1 MSSDLKVTNIKHA
14 SSGSNNLVLASDGT
28 TSVSGALTASGGV
41 KIANGGNIGSTSDT
55 DAISISSAGV
65 VTKSAQPYFNAVGMP
80 NNVSS
85 TEYFR
90 FNAPASGHNVGS
102 HFTQGTGRTVSSCS
116 RFVVPVSGIYLF
128 TGSIT
133 ANASTTNPQHFY
145 SDFVFA
151 DDNSGTGET
160 IIARL
165 MNIKES
171 GHNTHVQINWSWA
184 GYIDSGKYV
193 KLKHESGQDVIAGGN
208 HTWWT
213 GVLLG

>member
-1 MSSDLKVTNIKHA
+1 MSSDLKVTNIKHE
-14 SSGSNNLVLASDGT
+14 SSSSNNLVLASDGT
-28 TSVSGALTASGGV
+28 TTVSGALTAS
-41 KIANGGNIGSTSDT
+41 
-55 DAISISSAGV
+55 GV
-65 VTKSAQPYFNAVGMP
+65 VTKSAQPYFKVVGMP
-80 NNVSS
+80 NAVST
-85 TEYFR
+85 TEYFH

-102 HFTQGTGRTVSSCS
+102 HFTQGTARTQTGCS

-151 DDNSGTGET
+151 DDNSGTGEA
-160 IIARL
+160 IVARL
-165 MNIKES
+165 MDIKES
-171 GHNTHVQINWSWA
+171 GHNTHIQVNWSWA

-193 KLKHESGQDVIAGGN
+193 KIKHESGQDVIAN
-208 HTWWT
+208 NDHTWWS